1 MVRPFAGKLCF
12 TALNPSWE
20 EGSHASYGVEARF
33 TESPDSLHTKK
44 LLHQRWS
51 LLHGLD
57 GGVCAV

>member
-44 LLHQRWS
+44 LLHQ
-51 LLHGLD
+51 
-57 GGVCAV
+57 